1 MVNIASIGSFVESES
16 NFTNH
21 VPIIIIIS
29 QPYNMVN
36 LTDLAS
42 SMKGKDTLS
51 GWDVLVS
58 YNEVQL
64 NALLEIRAQAL
75 SFEAP
80 LSWNADYKG

>member
-1 MVNIASIGSFVESES
+1 
-16 NFTNH
+16 
-21 VPIIIIIS
+21 
-29 QPYNMVN
+29 MVN

-64 NALLEIRAQAL
+64 NTLLEIRAQAL
-75 SFEAP
+75 GFEAP